1 MREEAM
7 RGLQGKVAIV
17 AGGGSGIGAATARRL
32 AEAGASV
39 VVGDLKPQAADAVA
53 GRIHDSGGRAL
64 GVGFDVTD
72 EPSVARLIAAA
83 IDAYGGLDAIHINF
97 ADLSIIFQDK
107 DALSTPLEVFDRT
120 IAVDL
125 RGHLVCTRHALP
137 ALLARGGGSIV
148 YTVSGAA
155 FVGSAEY
162 VCYSMA
168 KAGITALM
176 RHVATKWGRE
186 GIRANAVAPGLVLT
200 DAVRAGMSDEAKSQ
214 VLAMGRSPR
223 LGQPQDLAG
232 MVALL
237 MSDEGEWITG
247 QVVSVDGG
255 ATMR

>member
-1 MREEAM
+1 MIESRPPLPPFTLET
-7 RGLQGKVAIV
+7 AIKK
-17 AGGGSGIGAATARRL
+17 TRL
-32 AEAGASV
+32 AEAGARIV
-39 VVGDLKPQAADAVA
+39 IGDLKPEAADSVA
-53 GRIHDSGGRAL
+53 AQIREQGGRAI
-64 GVGFDVTD
+64 GIGFDVTD
-72 EPSVARLIAAA
+72 EPSVARLVAAA
-83 IDAYGGLDAIHINF
+83 VEGFGGLDAIHINF

-107 DALSTPLEVFDRT
+107 DALSTPLDVFDRT

-125 RGHLVCTRHALP
+125 RGHLVCTRHAVP

-155 FVGSAEY
+155 FVGSADY

-176 RHVATKWGRE
+176 RHVATRWGKD

-200 DAVRAGMSDEAKSQ
+200 DAVRAGMSEAAKAQ
-214 VLAMGRSPR
+214 MLAMGRTPR
-223 LGQPQDLAG
+223 LGQPQDIAG

-237 MSDEGEWITG
+237 MSEEGGWITG

>member
-1 MREEAM
+1 MQ
-7 RGLQGKVAIV
+7 GLGGKVAIV
-17 AGGGSGIGAATARRL
+17 AGGGSGIGAATALRL

-39 VVGDLKPQAADAVA
+39 VIGDLKSDAAEAVA
-53 GRIHDSGGRAL
+53 AQIREQGGRAI
-64 GVGFDVTD
+64 GTGFDVTD
-72 EPSVARLIAAA
+72 EPSVARLIATAVESF
-83 IDAYGGLDAIHINF
+83 GGLDAIHINF

-107 DALSTPLEVFDRT
+107 DALSTPLDVFDRT

-125 RGHLVCTRHALP
+125 RGHLVCTRHAVP

-155 FVGSAEY
+155 FVGSADY

-176 RHVATKWGRE
+176 RHVATRWGKQ

-200 DAVRAGMSDEAKSQ
+200 DAVRAGMSEAAKGQ

-223 LGQPQDLAG
+223 LGQPRDIAG

-237 MSDEGEWITG
+237 LSEEGGWITG

>member
-1 MREEAM
+1 MH
-7 RGLQGKVAIV
+7 GLDNKVAII
-17 AGGGSGIGAATARRL
+17 AGGGSGIGAATALRL
-32 AEAGASV
+32 AEAGTSV
-39 VVGDLKPQAADAVA
+39 VIGDLKAEAAEAVA
-53 GRIHDSGGRAL
+53 GRIHDKGGRAIGL
-64 GVGFDVTD
+64 GFDVTD
-72 EPSVARLIAAA
+72 EASVARLIAEAV
-83 IDAYGGLDAIHINF
+83 DGFGGLDAIHINF

-107 DALSTPLEVFDRT
+107 DALSTPMDVFDRT
-120 IAVDL
+120 MAVDL

-176 RHVATKWGRE
+176 RHVATKWGKQ

-200 DAVRAGMSDEAKSQ
+200 DAVRAGMSEEAKAQ
-214 VLAMGRSPR
+214 VLALGRSPR
-223 LGQPQDLAG
+223 LGQPQDIAG

-237 MSDEGEWITG
+237 MSDEGQWITG

-255 ATMR
+255 STMR

>member
-1 MREEAM
+1 MQ
-7 RGLQGKVAIV
+7 GLDGKVAIV
-17 AGGGSGIGAATARRL
+17 AGGGSGIGAATALRL
-32 AEAGASV
+32 AEAGARIV
-39 VVGDLKPQAADAVA
+39 IGDLKPEAAEAIA
-53 GRIHDSGGRAL
+53 AQIRAQGGSAI
-64 GVGFDVTD
+64 GTGFDVTD
-72 EPSVARLIAAA
+72 EPSVARLIATAVEGF
-83 IDAYGGLDAIHINF
+83 GGLDAIHINF

-125 RGHLVCTRHALP
+125 RGHLVCTRHAVP

-155 FVGSAEY
+155 FVGSADY

-176 RHVATKWGRE
+176 RHVATRWGKQ

-200 DAVRAGMSDEAKSQ
+200 DAVRAGMSEEAKGQ

-223 LGQPQDLAG
+223 LGQPRDIAG
-232 MVALL
+232 MVTLL
-237 MSDEGEWITG
+237 LSDEGGWITG

>member
-1 MREEAM
+1 M
-7 RGLQGKVAIV
+7 RGLQDKVAIV

-32 AEAGASV
+32 AEAGARIV
-39 VVGDLKPQAADAVA
+39 IGDLKPEAADSVA
-53 GRIHDSGGRAL
+53 AQIREQGGRAI
-64 GVGFDVTD
+64 GIGFDVTD
-72 EPSVARLIAAA
+72 EPSVARLVAAA
-83 IDAYGGLDAIHINF
+83 VEGFGGLDAIHINF

-107 DALSTPLEVFDRT
+107 DALSTPLDVFDRT

-125 RGHLVCTRHALP
+125 RGHLVCTRHAVP

-155 FVGSAEY
+155 FVGSADY

-176 RHVATKWGRE
+176 RHVATRWGKD

-200 DAVRAGMSDEAKSQ
+200 DAVRAGMSEAAKAQ
-214 VLAMGRSPR
+214 MLAMGRTPR
-223 LGQPQDLAG
+223 LGQPQDIAG

-237 MSDEGEWITG
+237 MSEEGGWITG

>member
-1 MREEAM
+1 MI
-7 RGLQGKVAIV
+7 GLQDKVVVV
-17 AGGGSGIGAATARRL
+17 AGGGSGIGAATALRL
-32 AEAGASV
+32 AQAGAAV
-39 VVGDLKPQAADAVA
+39 VIGDLRAWAAEAVA
-53 GRIHDSGGRAL
+53 GQIRALGGRAQ
-64 GVGFDVTD
+64 GVGFDVLD
-72 EPSVARLIAAA
+72 EPSVAALIASAVEA
-83 IDAYGGLDAIHINF
+83 FGGLDAIHINL

-107 DALSTPLEVFDRT
+107 DALSTPLDVFDRT

-125 RGHLVCTRHALP
+125 RGHLICTRHALP

-155 FVGSAEY
+155 YVGSPEY

-176 RHVATKWGRE
+176 RHVATRWGKE

-200 DAVRAGMSDEAKSQ
+200 DGVRAGMSDEVKAHVMALGST
-214 VLAMGRSPR
+214 PR
-223 LGQPQDLAG
+223 LGQPGDIAA

-237 MSDEGEWITG
+237 VSEEGEWITG
-247 QVVSVDGG
+247 QVISIDGG

>member
-1 MREEAM
+1 MQ
-7 RGLQGKVAIV
+7 GLDGKVVVI

-32 AEAGASV
+32 AESGASV
-39 VVGDLKPQAADAVA
+39 VIGDLKQEAAEAVAAQIRDQGGQAA
-53 GRIHDSGGRAL
+53 GI
-64 GVGFDVTD
+64 GFDVTD
-72 EPSVARLIAAA
+72 ESSVARLIAAA
-83 IDAYGGLDAIHINF
+83 VEGFGGLDAIHINF

-107 DALSTPLEVFDRT
+107 DALSTPMAVFDRS
-120 IAVDL
+120 IEVDL

-137 ALLARGGGSIV
+137 ALLARGGGAIV

-176 RHVATKWGRE
+176 RHVATRWGKE

-200 DAVRAGMSDEAKSQ
+200 DAVRAGMSEAAKAQ
-214 VLAMGRSPR
+214 VLALGRVPR
-223 LGQPQDLAG
+223 LGQPQDIAG

-237 MSDEGEWITG
+237 MSEDGEWITG

>member
-1 MREEAM
+1 M
-7 RGLQGKVAIV
+7 RGLQDKVAVV
-17 AGGGSGIGAATARRL
+17 AGGGSGIGAATALRL

-39 VVGDLKPQAADAVA
+39 VIGDLKPEAADSVA
-53 GRIHDSGGRAL
+53 AQIQEQGGRAI
-64 GVGFDVTD
+64 GIGFDVTD
-72 EPSVARLIAAA
+72 EPSVGRLVAAA
-83 IDAYGGLDAIHINF
+83 VEGFGGLDAIHINF

-107 DALSTPLEVFDRT
+107 DALATPLEVFDRT

-125 RGHLVCTRHALP
+125 RGHLVCTRHAVP

-155 FVGSAEY
+155 FVGSADY

-176 RHVATKWGRE
+176 RHVATRWGKD

-200 DAVRAGMSDEAKSQ
+200 DAVRAGMSEAAKAQ
-214 VLAMGRSPR
+214 VLAMGRTPR
-223 LGQPQDLAG
+223 LGQPQDIAG

-237 MSDEGEWITG
+237 MSEEGVWITG

>member
-1 MREEAM
+1 MGEDAM

-17 AGGGSGIGAATARRL
+17 AGGGSGIGAATALRL
-32 AEAGASV
+32 AESGASV
-39 VVGDLKPQAADAVA
+39 VVGDLNAETADAMA
-53 GRIHDSGGRAL
+53 RRIHDKGGRAM
-64 GVGFDVTD
+64 GIGFDATD
-72 EPSVARLIAAA
+72 ESSVARLVAAA
-83 IDAYGGLDAIHINF
+83 VDGFGGLDAIHINF
-97 ADLSIIFQDK
+97 ADLSIIFRDK

-125 RGHLVCTRHALP
+125 KGHLVCTRHALP

-155 FVGSAEY
+155 FVGSADY

-176 RHVATKWGRE
+176 RHVATRWGKQ

-200 DAVRAGMSDEAKSQ
+200 DAVQAGMSEEAKAE
-214 VLAMGRSPR
+214 VLALGRAPR
-223 LGQPQDLAG
+223 LGQPQDIAG

-247 QVVSVDGG
+247 QVVSIDGG
-255 ATMR
+255 STMR

>member
-1 MREEAM
+1 MH
-7 RGLQGKVAIV
+7 GLHNKVAII
-17 AGGGSGIGAATARRL
+17 AGGGSGIGAATALRL

-39 VVGDLKPQAADAVA
+39 VIGDLKADAAKAIA
-53 GRIHDSGGRAL
+53 GQIHGKGGRAIGL
-64 GVGFDVTD
+64 GFDVTD
-72 EPSVARLIAAA
+72 EPSVARLIATAVEGF
-83 IDAYGGLDAIHINF
+83 GGLDAIHINF

-107 DALSTPLEVFDRT
+107 DALSTPMAVFDRT
-120 IAVDL
+120 MEVDL

-155 FVGSAEY
+155 FVGSADY

-176 RHVATKWGRE
+176 RHVATKWGKQ

-200 DAVRAGMSDEAKSQ
+200 DAVRAGMSEEAKTQ
-214 VLAMGRSPR
+214 VLALGRSPR
-223 LGQPQDLAG
+223 LGQPQDIAG

-237 MSDEGEWITG
+237 LSDEGQWITG